1 MDKELAF
8 TEFLHE
14 PGAVLP
20 ALPLVGR
27 LPGLVH
33 KSVYIPCKQLH
44 SWYSRCRMKIIKE
57 NDTSEHIKRVFW
69 WESSFIYER
78 EWKRERGR
86 DVCVDSFLCVPGRA
100 WEQGHGCFVFV
111 LPPWSMQRWVPG
123 LLWVF
128 TRLPKVDSTGGPV
141 LIFFTTSG
149 FLSLGSEGYC
159 WYSVLAAGLS
169 IWLTIRGNLER

>member
-1 MDKELAF
+1 MDKELTF
-8 TEFLHE
+8 TEFLRE
-14 PGAVLP
+14 PGAALP

-33 KSVYIPCKQLH
+33 TSVYIPCKQLH
-44 SWYSRCRMKIIKE
+44 SWYSRCRMKIIKA

-78 EWKRERGR
+78 EWKRGRGG
-86 DVCVDSFLCVPGRA
+86 DVCVDSPLCTRKSLRA
-100 WEQGHGCFVFV
+100 GSWLFCLCPSPTTHAEVSA
-111 LPPWSMQRWVPG
+111 WTA
-123 LLWVF
+123 WVF
-128 TRLPKVDSTGGPV
+128 PRLPKVDSTGGPV

-159 WYSVLAAGLS
+159 WYSVLAPGLS
-169 IWLTIRGNLER
+169 IWLPIRGNSER